1 MSKKITFRG
10 HSTQTYAEVFQS
22 FISAKTAEGV
32 ADITIRNYHNNLH
45 VISKY
50 LDTSRPL
57 GDITKS
63 DLDEMIVAMRCA
75 GLAHNSIS
83 TYVRIVR
90 TFLNWC
96 HGSGRTSLT
105 ISNIKDKDTVKETYT
120 DEELAHLLRR
130 PSRDCDFTEYRNW
143 VIVNFLL
150 NSGCRAATVR
160 NIQNRDV
167 DIDARQITLRHNK
180 NGKIQVIPLCSV
192 MVGILREY
200 MSLRGGVPT
209 AYLFCNQFGEMLTGN
224 GLRLAIAHYNRSRG
238 VQKTSTHLY
247 RHTFARKF
255 LIDCGGDAF
264 MLQKLLG
271 HSTLKMT
278 KHYCAIY
285 DADIARNFD
294 RISPLAHISSPKEK
308 IQRR

>member
-1 MSKKITFRG
+1 MSKKITIRG

-22 FISAKTAEGV
+22 FVSAKTAQGV

-57 GDITKS
+57 GEITKW
-63 DLDEMIVAMRCA
+63 DIDEMIVSMRRA

-96 HGSGRTSLT
+96 SVEGLTSLS
-105 ISNIKDKDTVKETYT
+105 IPNMKDKDTVKETYT
-120 DEELAHLLRR
+120 DDELMFLLRR
-130 PSRDCDFTEYRNW
+130 PERDCDFTEYRNW

-167 DIDARQITLRHNK
+167 DLDARQITLRHNK
-180 NGKIQVIPLCSV
+180 NGKIQVIPLCGV
-192 MVGILREY
+192 MVGILKEY
-200 MSLRGGVPT
+200 MGLRGGVPT
-209 AYLFCNQFGEMLTGN
+209 AYLFCNQFGDMLTGN

-238 VQKTSTHLY
+238 VEKTSTHLY

-264 MLQKLLG
+264 MLQKLMG

-278 KHYCAIY
+278 KHYCSIY

-294 RISPLAHISSPKEK
+294 RISPLAQITKPKEK
-308 IQRR
+308 IHRR